1 MGTKVSPRSGVESQ
15 QGFLLI
21 VLSNT
26 FLFSGESA
34 HELIFLDLGTG
45 EDFAMPVTEEQASM
59 VASVAASSLVES
71 SSGGEAAPT
80 NAFEGVEE
88 ASQL

>member
-1 MGTKVSPRSGVESQ
+1 MSRGVSSGPGAESQ
-15 QGFLLI
+15 RGFLLI
-21 VLSNT
+21 GLSNT

-34 HELIFLDLGTG
+34 HELIFLNLVTG
-45 EDFAMPVTEEQASM
+45 EDFAMPVTEEQASI
-59 VASVAASSLVES
+59 VASVAASSLAEDG
-71 SSGGEAAPT
+71 SGKEGIVP